1 MKKSVVF
8 IGGILLA
15 ISGMLAYISPDKLSL
30 AVVSIMGV
38 IVMLGFVFGII
49 PLLQY
54 IGAFMQ
60 GTENLEGLKKINSDN
75 LWVPLARIEPF
86 FGQKKIDDMF
96 SEYIE
101 KAAEQRE
108 QGVVISDIENVI
120 NDDSISVRSWRG
132 VVLQIAGTLTALGLL
147 GTFLGLATGIS
158 GVKYGSLE
166 DTVAGVETM
175 LRGITTA
182 FYTSIAG
189 VILSIIF
196 NAVYRIVWNMTL
208 RQLQLFIERFHMIV
222 HAIRRARW

>member
-54 IGAFMQ
+54 IGAFKQ

-101 KAAEQRE
+101 KAAEQ
-108 QGVVISDIENVI
+108 I

-208 RQLQLFIERFHMIV
+208 RQLQLSRQSSI
-222 HAIRRARW
+222 

>member
-38 IVMLGFVFGII
+38 IVMLGFAFGII

-54 IGAFMQ
+54 IGAFKQ

-108 QGVVISDIENVI
+108 QGV
-120 NDDSISVRSWRG
+120 
-132 VVLQIAGTLTALGLL
+132 AGTLTALGLL